1 MGVSIHFVMSSAP
14 ALHDELQCI
23 HNLTKPP
30 GFLTGANRKY
40 LPTRTLTTLSRSR
53 LRGSYLT
60 RTPDSETLSPGVFTP
75 VLAKRSNPNR
85 CHWPYVASR
94 KLRPSAQEYVWL
106 RCAELAPFRR

>member
-1 MGVSIHFVMSSAP
+1 MRNVWKLFRA
-14 ALHDELQCI
+14 
-23 HNLTKPP
+23 
-30 GFLTGANRKY
+30 
-40 LPTRTLTTLSRSR
+40 RSR

-106 RCAELAPFRR
+106 RCAELAPFADENFRIYVKTSRNFTAYVVTKFQLFWA